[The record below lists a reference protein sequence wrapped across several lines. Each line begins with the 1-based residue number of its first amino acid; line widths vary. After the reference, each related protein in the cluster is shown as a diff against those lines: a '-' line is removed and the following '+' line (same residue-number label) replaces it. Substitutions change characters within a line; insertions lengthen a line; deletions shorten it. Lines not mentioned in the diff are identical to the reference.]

1 MSDLTQAINRIIE
14 VEAAIGL
21 AELAREADIPYT
33 TAADWKARGWRPK
46 TVITLERLIEAAERR
61 SPQGSA

>member
-1 MSDLTQAINRIIE
+1 MSDLTQAIDRISK
-14 VEAAIGL
+14 VEAEIGL

-46 TVITLERLIEAAERR
+46 TVVTLERLLEAAERR
-61 SPQGSA
+61 SPPGTA